1 MHLAMR
7 LRQLLVLLL
16 IVGVGA
22 VPLAAN
28 AVVFGPGK
36 PAPMASMEPM
46 AYGMPCCPDD
56 VPAMPDCQKS
66 CPLLATCMTKCAPAA
81 PVALTI
87 EAHRIVTLAA
97 HHPGDDAAQVG
108 SVSAPPARPP
118 RT

>member
-1 MHLAMR
+1 MTLAMR
-7 LRQLLVLLL
+7 LRQLLAFLL

-28 AVVFGPGK
+28 AAVFGPGM
-36 PAPMASMEPM
+36 PAAMASMEPI
-46 AYGMPCCPDD
+46 ADGMPCCPDD
-56 VPAMPDCQKS
+56 APAMPDCQKS

-97 HHPGDDAAQVG
+97 DHPGDDAARVG
-108 SVSAPPARPP
+108 PVSAPPARPP